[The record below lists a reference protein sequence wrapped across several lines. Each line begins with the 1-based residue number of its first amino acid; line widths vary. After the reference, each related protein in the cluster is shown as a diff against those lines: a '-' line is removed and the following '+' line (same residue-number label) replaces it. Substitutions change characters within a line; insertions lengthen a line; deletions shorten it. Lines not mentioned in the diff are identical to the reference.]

1 MERVRL
7 VDVASAAGVHP
18 GTASRALNPDT
29 RDGVSKQTVRRV
41 EQAAKQLGYVPNS
54 MARGLR
60 TSRTMVVALVVPD
73 ITNPLFPP
81 IVRGAE
87 QVLSAAGYTLV
98 LTDTNNDAASERE
111 QVRALRGRGVD
122 GFIIATARWEDQT
135 LDELAEAGV
144 PTVLVNRR
152 NRAGDF
158 PFVGT
163 DDRHGVRLCVEELA
177 DLGHHSI
184 LHLAGP
190 PNTSTAADRAEAFAQ
205 VAAARGLSEVHTMSA
220 DAFSEEAGEAAII
233 QALRQEL
240 SFTAIVAASDV
251 LALGAQSALTSRGL
265 HCPEDVSVTGYNDVD
280 YVRKLTP
287 PLTSV
292 RVPLRFEGELAA
304 ETLLGLLD
312 GKTSAPTQL
321 LLPVELM
328 RRGTTGPARPRPGF

>member
-1 MERVRL
+1 VDPLARVRL
-7 VDVASAAGVHP
+7 VEVARAAGVHP
-18 GTASRALNPDT
+18 GTASRALNPEA
-29 RDGVSKQTVRRV
+29 RDGVSRQTVRRV
-41 EQAAKQLGYVPNS
+41 EQAAKELGYVPNS

-87 QVLSAAGYTLV
+87 HVLNAAGYTLV
-98 LTDTNNDAASERE
+98 LTDTNNEAETERD

-122 GFIIATARWEDQT
+122 GFIVATARWEDET
-135 LDELAEAGV
+135 LQELAEAEV

-152 NRAGDF
+152 NGAGSF
-158 PFVGT
+158 PFVGS

-177 DLGHHSI
+177 DLGHRSI

-190 PNTSTAADRAEAFAQ
+190 PNTSTAASRAAAFTQ
-205 VAAARGLSEVHTMSA
+205 VAAERGLADVYTASA
-220 DAFSEEAGEAAII
+220 DSYSEEAGEEAAAH
-233 QALRQEL
+233 ALHEHP

-251 LALGAQSALTSRGL
+251 LALGAQAALAARGL
-265 HCPEDVSVTGYNDVD
+265 RCPQDVSVTGYNDVD

-287 PLTSV
+287 PLTTV
-292 RVPLRFEGELAA
+292 RVPLRREGELAA

-312 GKTSAPTQL
+312 GGSSVPTQL

-328 RRGTTGPARPRPGF
+328 RRGTTAPAPAR